1 MAIVCILTGMIELLT
16 LVTITGVLITLLALF
31 NLLELLIRAVN
42 PVCVY
47 LLRHTGN
54 LFSCSIQLTIRKMHQ
69 VYLKM
74 CPDETIESTIVGT
87 IEPLPSDAE
96 FNLPGSLNLDEN
108 NNVDSNTNS
117 EIPNIITNNNLN
129 ETPEN
134 VNPEEIQID

>member
-74 CPDETIESTIVGT
+74 YPDETIESTIVGT
-87 IEPLPSDAE
+87 IEPLPPDAE
-96 FNLPGSLNLDEN
+96 FNSPGLFNSDEN
-108 NNVDSNTNS
+108 NNVDSNTTLENS
-117 EIPNIITNNNLN
+117 NNLN